1 MRYYCLQVMLPC
13 HKDFLCCIYDVLME
27 SAHTNTTK
35 DHKEESICTKTLS
48 KPHIHEIF
56 FNFNI

>member
-1 MRYYCLQVMLPC
+1 MLPC

-48 KPHIHEIF
+48 KSHIHEIF
-56 FNFNI
+56 LTLISKMGPGDP